1 MKLAYVLTLF
11 VVILVPPYSYGE
23 GSKFCTE
30 ENYKKIMVLYQN
42 RNSETA
48 KTVFQILSCKERISD
63 QSIRGQFVA
72 LVGGYMQKNPAL
84 IDHLLISARTAKNAD
99 AAKIYL
105 DGLWFCSTREC
116 KGKLRERPFEL
127 PVEDVDKLIAEPPP
141 DPLSIPIK
149 SPATLDFLW
158 GYFFGT
164 GDTRIVERIYGLIS
178 DNWEALNSNKSIGLD
193 KRIVLSAAHWSLLSL
208 ASQQE
213 LVRSVL
219 EKKKTPVAE
228 ELLKKVN
235 KK

>member
-1 MKLAYVLTLF
+1 MKLAYVLMLF
-11 VVILVPPYSYGE
+11 SVILAPLSSYGE
-23 GSKFCTE
+23 ESKFCTE

-42 RNSETA
+42 RNPETA
-48 KTVFQILSCKERISD
+48 KIVFQILSCRKRIADLTIRD
-63 QSIRGQFVA
+63 QLIA

-84 IDHLLISARTAKNAD
+84 IDHLLVSASTAKNAD

-127 PVEDVDKLIAEPPP
+127 PMEDVEKLIAEPPP
-141 DPLSIPIK
+141 NPLSIPIG
-149 SPATLDFLW
+149 SPATLDLLW

-164 GDTRIVERIYGLIS
+164 GDTRVVERIYSLIS
-178 DNWEALNSNKSIGLD
+178 DNWEALNSKRSIGLD
-193 KRIVLSAAHWSLLSL
+193 KRLVLSAARWSLLSL

-213 LVRSVL
+213 PVRSVL

-228 ELLKKVN
+228 ELLKQVN